1 MISITRLDRTSR
13 AISAA
18 ALILAPAAPLVA
30 QDLPLK
36 RPALTPIL
44 VACPV
49 FPTPPAPVSQVV
61 DEANRLATLGQEAS
75 IEGDHKAARDLF
87 LQATQ
92 LDARDASLAYRLGR
106 EYEEMHQRDDAAAQ
120 YCRYLSLAPNAG
132 DVTQIADRVAKLLSP
147 AALARGTEVVR
158 QFRAGLTAYDAR
170 DWGGAALAFTKV
182 IGAAPQI
189 SAAVYDRGLS
199 RDHQGDNANAIH
211 DLSRYLQ
218 LEPQAPDAAA
228 VRARIQSLRRGIPS
242 AGTAF
247 ALGLLPGGGQFY
259 TGQPVLGV
267 AVVAA
272 AAGGAVLAAHSRS
285 VTKDTLFTAPFG
297 GTYIGTI
304 THTQHPNVALGI
316 AVAGGATILGAI
328 EAAVVAHGRGS
339 GVASDTLAAPR
350 SAMLPHAGPVTFEL
364 PTVLS
369 SSAGLRVGLPMRIT
383 F

>member
-1 MISITRLDRTSR
+1 MILMTRLDRTSLW
-13 AISAA
+13 IFAA
-18 ALILAPAAPLVA
+18 ALVLVPAADLGA

-44 VACPV
+44 VACPA
-49 FPTPPAPVSQVV
+49 FPTPAAPVSQVV

-92 LDARDASLAYRLGR
+92 LDARDPSLAYRLGR

-132 DVTQIADRVAKLLSP
+132 DAPQIADRAAKLLSP

-158 QFRAGLTAYDAR
+158 QFHTGVSAYDAH
-170 DWGGAALAFTKV
+170 DWGGSAIAFTKV

-189 SAAVYDRGLS
+189 SAAVYDRGLA
-199 RDHQGDNANAIH
+199 RDRQGDNANAIH
-211 DLSRYLQ
+211 DLSRYVQ
-218 LEPQAPDAAA
+218 LEPQASDTPA

-242 AGTAF
+242 TGTAF

-272 AAGGAVLAAHSRS
+272 AAGGAVLAAHSKK
-285 VTKDTLFTAPFG
+285 VTKDTLFMAPFG
-297 GTYIGTI
+297 GTYVGTI
-304 THTQHPNVALGI
+304 THTQHPNVALGV
-316 AVAGGATILGAI
+316 AVAGGATLLGAI

-339 GVASDTLAAPR
+339 GLASDTSAAPR
-350 SAMLPHAGPVTFEL
+350 AALLPHAGPVTLEL

-369 SSAGLRVGLPMRIT
+369 SSAGLRVALPVRVV